1 MSPRTKRLLLGLLG
15 GLVLLTA
22 TEVIGRT
29 GALGQAWPAPTE
41 AIGTVLGRE
50 STRNLLLRSL
60 GATLSAAGTGLLL
73 GSLAGMLL
81 GLTGFLVPALRAGL
95 DQLASI
101 LNTVPL
107 VALAP
112 LLIALVGANGMSSLT
127 AALGAGFAMFVA
139 TATGFVAVSA
149 AHSDYFRV
157 AGASRIQHIVRL
169 SIPSAIPSL
178 LDGLTLAASG
188 AVLGAVLGEWFGAPR
203 GLGVLMISSM
213 QNFQIDLLF
222 ISALTCALVSL
233 LAFYV
238 MAALQR
244 VIGRN
249 FA

>member
-1 MSPRTKRLLLGLLG
+1 MSPRMKRTLLGILG
-15 GLVLLTA
+15 ALVLITVA
-22 TEVIGRT
+22 EVIGRT
-29 GALGQAWPAPTE
+29 GILGQAWPAPTE
-41 AIGTVLGRE
+41 AIGTVLGKE
-50 STRNLLLRSL
+50 GTRNLLLRSL
-60 GATLSAAGTGLLL
+60 GATLSAAGIGLLL
-73 GSLAGMLL
+73 GSAVGMLL
-81 GLTGFLVPALRAGL
+81 GLAGFLLPPLRAGL

-139 TATGFVAVSA
+139 TATGFIAVSP

-157 AGASRIQHIVRL
+157 AGASRTQQILRL

-178 LDGLTLAASG
+178 LDGLALAASG
-188 AVLGAVLGEWFGAPR
+188 SVLGAVLGEWFGAPR

-222 ISALTCALVSL
+222 IAALTCALISL
-233 LAFYV
+233 AAFYL
-238 MAALQR
+238 MAALQL
-244 VIGRN
+244 VIGRK
-249 FA
+249 FS